1 MEVHTEEVK
10 VCRYYKRNQSCPFKP
25 IGLMFRHEIENANEI
40 MDVGEENEGNYFIP
54 DENQCH
60 ICRKQCNWKD
70 DIFNHVDREHVE

>member
-1 MEVHTEEVK
+1 
-10 VCRYYKRNQSCPFKP
+10 
-25 IGLMFRHEIENANEI
+25 MFRHEIENANEI